1 MQHLACGKPSSLHC
15 PQRHAEHVGGRLLR
29 EPLIVEECDHLP
41 LNIRQTLAGLVKG
54 GPGGE
59 ILRLPVAIERSPH
72 LVGWA
77 MVGVV
82 VGRHALGA
90 EVVAFEVDEL
100 PANLCAGQ
108 VEKVSGRLHLH
119 LGERAIQSQQRVL
132 LDIIG
137 RLPPPQL
144 RILPQHP
151 PREPQQPLI
160 GMLED
165 RLASLHAAVP
175 QCRHETLQLSV
186 AIFLRCLQFARC
198 CCATKRDGPNCHAAS
213 FALGESLPGYLRMA
227 RGARLLLMSAEPGR
241 PRGRKKRKTPET
253 SLVTPPQPEIRI
265 PRWLIPSRSSSHA
278 PQPRG
283 TSLARNRLQPPNT
296 VRPARRLGKQ

>member
-186 AIFLRCLQFARC
+186 AIYLRCLRCLRFARC

-227 RGARLLLMSAEPGR
+227 REARLLLMSAEAGR
-241 PRGRKKRKTPET
+241 PRGRKKRK
-253 SLVTPPQPEIRI
+253 PQKPH
-265 PRWLIPSRSSSHA
+265 S
-278 PQPRG
+278 
-283 TSLARNRLQPPNT
+283 
-296 VRPARRLGKQ
+296 

>member
-1 MQHLACGKPSSLHC
+1 MQHLACGKPSSLHR

-29 EPLIVEECDHLP
+29 EPLIVKKRDHLP
-41 LNIRQTLAGLVKG
+41 LDVWQTLAGLVKG

-59 ILRLPVAIERSPH
+59 ILRLPVAIERSPC

-90 EVVAFEVDEL
+90 EVVALEVDEL
-100 PANLCAGQ
+100 PANLRAGQ

-119 LGERAIQSQQRVL
+119 LSERAVQPQQRVL
-132 LDIIG
+132 SYIIG

-151 PREPQQPLI
+151 PREPQQPLV
-160 GMLED
+160 GVLQD
-165 RLASLHAAVP
+165 HLTGLTAAVS

-186 AIFLRCLQFARC
+186 AIFLRCLRCLQFARC

-227 RGARLLLMSAEPGR
+227 RGAYLLLMSAEAGR
-241 PRGRKKRKTPET
+241 PRGRKKRK
-253 SLVTPPQPEIRI
+253 PQKPH
-265 PRWLIPSRSSSHA
+265 S
-278 PQPRG
+278 
-283 TSLARNRLQPPNT
+283 
-296 VRPARRLGKQ
+296 

>member
-1 MQHLACGKPSSLHC
+1 MQHLACGKPSSLHR

-29 EPLIVEECDHLP
+29 EPLIVEERDHLP
-41 LNIRQTLAGLVKG
+41 LDIRQTLAGLVKG

-100 PANLCAGQ
+100 PANLCAGK

-165 RLASLHAAVP
+165 RLAGLHTAVP

-186 AIFLRCLQFARC
+186 AIFLRCLRCLRFARC

-213 FALGESLPGYLRMA
+213 FALGESLLGYLRMA
-227 RGARLLLMSAEPGR
+227 RGAYLLLMSAEAGR
-241 PRGRKKRKTPET
+241 RRGRERRHTLTDP
-253 SLVTPPQPEIRI
+253 SLCAAK
-265 PRWLIPSRSSSHA
+265 PRLLSR
-278 PQPRG
+278 
-283 TSLARNRLQPPNT
+283 
-296 VRPARRLGKQ
+296 